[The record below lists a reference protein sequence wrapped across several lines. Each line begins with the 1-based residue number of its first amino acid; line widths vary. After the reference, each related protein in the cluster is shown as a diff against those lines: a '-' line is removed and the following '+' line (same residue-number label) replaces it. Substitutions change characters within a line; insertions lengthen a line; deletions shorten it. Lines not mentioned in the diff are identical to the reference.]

1 MRGRVLALDLGSRR
15 IGMAVSDPER
25 SLAFPAGHLDRV
37 EARRD
42 LEALHALA
50 REREISHIV
59 VGLPLHLHGG
69 DGEAARSA
77 REFAEALARV
87 TELPVDLFDERWTTR
102 EALRSLRDSSPK
114 RRRRKGEVDA
124 VAATLLLQSWL
135 ARAGGVASGLET

>member
-1 MRGRVLALDLGSRR
+1 
-15 IGMAVSDPER
+15 MAVSDPER

-50 REREISHIV
+50 QEREISRIV
-59 VGLPLHLHGG
+59 VGLPLHLDGG
-69 DGEAARSA
+69 YGEAARSA

-87 TELPVDLFDERWTTR
+87 TALPVDLFDERWTTR
-102 EALRSLRDSSPK
+102 EALRALRDSAPK
-114 RRRRKGEVDA
+114 RRRRRKGEVDA

>member
-50 REREISHIV
+50 QEREISRIV
-59 VGLPLHLHGG
+59 VGLPLHLDGG
-69 DGEAARSA
+69 AGEAAQSA

-87 TELPVDLFDERWTTR
+87 TAVPVDLFDERWTTR
-102 EALRSLRDSSPK
+102 EALRSLRDSAPK

-135 ARAGGVASGLET
+135 ARAGGAASGLET

>member
-1 MRGRVLALDLGSRR
+1 
-15 IGMAVSDPER
+15 MAVSDPER

-50 REREISHIV
+50 REREISRIV

-77 REFAEALARV
+77 REFAAALARV

-102 EALRSLRDSSPK
+102 EAQRSLRDSSPK
-114 RRRRKGEVDA
+114 RRRRRKGEVDA